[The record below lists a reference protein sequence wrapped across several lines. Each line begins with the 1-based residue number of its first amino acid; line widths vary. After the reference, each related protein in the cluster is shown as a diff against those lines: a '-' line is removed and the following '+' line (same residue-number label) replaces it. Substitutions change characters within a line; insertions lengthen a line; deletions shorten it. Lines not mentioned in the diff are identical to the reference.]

1 MKKIIKNIFLV
12 SLLVVFIYVLFIME
26 ESIRLS
32 NNSLAVPLIV
42 FEESYS
48 DDDNNVIYESIG
60 FTLTTKFANFSGSTD
75 MVYPIAQEFW
85 LFDKFLIWGWIS

>member
-1 MKKIIKNIFLV
+1 MKKTIKIAR
-12 SLLVVFIYVLFIME
+12 SIVVILILIYTLFIVE